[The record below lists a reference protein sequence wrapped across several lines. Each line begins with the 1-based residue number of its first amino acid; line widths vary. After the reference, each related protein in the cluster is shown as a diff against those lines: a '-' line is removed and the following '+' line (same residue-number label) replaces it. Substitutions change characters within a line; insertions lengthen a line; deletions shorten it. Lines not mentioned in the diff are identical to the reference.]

1 MPANVRL
8 NDLCT
13 GHGIFPSRRVIQ
25 GSNNVF
31 INGLP
36 AVRVNDEWE
45 EHCGGLCHNGFSET
59 GSKTVFINGLPAFR
73 IGDKIDCGS
82 RGMTGSDDVFTGDY
96 PQQPEF

>member
-25 GSNNVF
+25 GSDN
-31 INGLP
+31 
-36 AVRVNDEWE
+36 
-45 EHCGGLCHNGFSET
+45 
-59 GSKTVFINGLPAFR
+59 VFINGLPAFR